1 MLGAH
6 LGRRAAGRNDALDP
20 DVLDPGVAACR
31 WPGRLGPSTNAA
43 EDLRAAHRTRQRAA
57 ELRLIRVKQG
67 DVVKLQW
74 SADRRTAIHLHG
86 YDIEKTIE
94 PGAVTD
100 LTFAARATGR
110 FTISPHVGRAP
121 SGGHSHGAALV
132 TIEVLP

>member
-1 MLGAH
+1 MMRWTQMRWTQMRWTKVLLTLPLAGAG
-6 LGRRAAGRNDALDP
+6 L
-20 DVLDPGVAACR
+20 V
-31 WPGRLGPSTNAA
+31 PSANAA
-43 EDLRAAHRTRQRAA
+43 ELTFVLRIERGSVPQNM
-57 ELRLIRVKQG
+57 RLIRVKQG

-86 YDIEKTIE
+86 YDIEKTVE
-94 PGAVTD
+94 PGVVTD